1 MRTKSNPP
9 VVVSSEG
16 KGNKQEDLLSE
27 REKSE
32 ETSEQIALIDIL
44 RSDGCRTEYSC
55 LHVDSSFLKK
65 YAQDFLLTFGPGI
78 TGTVHN
84 RCFGKP
90 C

>member
-1 MRTKSNPP
+1 M
-9 VVVSSEG
+9 G
-16 KGNKQEDLLSE
+16 LLAIGLPNNRRGSVGLL
-27 REKSE
+27 
-32 ETSEQIALIDIL
+32 ALSRKRD
-44 RSDGCRTEYSC
+44 YSC